1 MAKINMIDC
10 IVTGAAAG
18 SFEHIPTIEVNG
30 KKASFQIDTEITL
43 PEWAV
48 EALDL
53 SSGYDVKRLGGE
65 EPVSPPVVPA
75 DGEGDGAVVSPGGA
89 SDGTETQQSA
99 PTDEEGEQA
108 PSEPATPPA
117 DEQTPPA
124 DPLDHDGNGKKGGSK
139 PRTKKA
145 AAGGE

>member
-1 MAKINMIDC
+1 MAKINMIRC
-10 IVTGAAAG
+10 IVTGAATG
-18 SFEHIPTIEVNG
+18 SFEHIPAIEVNG

-43 PEWAV
+43 PDWAV

-53 SSGYDVKRLGGE
+53 SSGYDVTRLDGE

-89 SDGTETQQSA
+89 SDGTETQQPA
-99 PTDEEGEQA
+99 PAVEGE
-108 PSEPATPPA
+108 PVTGEPATPPA
-117 DEQTPPA
+117 AEPTPPIH
-124 DPLDHDGNGKKGGSK
+124 PLDHDGNGKKGGSK

-145 AAGGE
+145 AAGSE